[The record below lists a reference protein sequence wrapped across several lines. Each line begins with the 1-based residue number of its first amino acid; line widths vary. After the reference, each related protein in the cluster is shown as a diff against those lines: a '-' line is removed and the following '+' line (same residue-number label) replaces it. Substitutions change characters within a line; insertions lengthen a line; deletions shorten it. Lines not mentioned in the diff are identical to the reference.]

1 MDKAQWWMEMNVS
14 EDTGLAVEG
23 RECRMRNPRG
33 KKCRNHAN
41 LFSGFGSLF
50 QNSEEALEDF

>member
-14 EDTGLAVEG
+14 EDTGLVVEG

-33 KKCRNHAN
+33 KKNAGTMLTC
-41 LFSGFGSLF
+41 F
-50 QNSEEALEDF
+50 QDLGLYSKIVRRH

>member
-1 MDKAQWWMEMNVS
+1 MDKAQWWMEMDVS

-33 KKCRNHAN
+33 KKIQEPC
-41 LFSGFGSLF
+41 
-50 QNSEEALEDF
+50 